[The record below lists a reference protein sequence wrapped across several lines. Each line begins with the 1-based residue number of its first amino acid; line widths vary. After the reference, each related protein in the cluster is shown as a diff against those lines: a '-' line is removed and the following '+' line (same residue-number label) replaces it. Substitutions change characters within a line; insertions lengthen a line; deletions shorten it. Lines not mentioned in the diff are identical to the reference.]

1 MLKPEDK
8 ITIYMVVL
16 EYISHLYFF
25 MREKNLALVA
35 ISLNSFFIAALV
47 LCYLSWLTVKSVSN
61 VHMVCIRLQNKSKYS
76 PPNVTFWNVNHMNL
90 ISLWYNFNWVQ
101 RSFGLTCLS
110 ALWWPDLIKLIQRIC
125 ERDPNWLPSVTVHG
139 FILDSN
145 SPSAWFIIRLP
156 VWTPEP
162 PLNWECKCHNL

>member
-1 MLKPEDK
+1 MLKSEDK

-16 EYISHLYFF
+16 KYISHLYFF

-76 PPNVTFWNVNHMNL
+76 PPNVTF
-90 ISLWYNFNWVQ
+90 
-101 RSFGLTCLS
+101 
-110 ALWWPDLIKLIQRIC
+110 
-125 ERDPNWLPSVTVHG
+125 
-139 FILDSN
+139 
-145 SPSAWFIIRLP
+145 
-156 VWTPEP
+156 
-162 PLNWECKCHNL
+162 